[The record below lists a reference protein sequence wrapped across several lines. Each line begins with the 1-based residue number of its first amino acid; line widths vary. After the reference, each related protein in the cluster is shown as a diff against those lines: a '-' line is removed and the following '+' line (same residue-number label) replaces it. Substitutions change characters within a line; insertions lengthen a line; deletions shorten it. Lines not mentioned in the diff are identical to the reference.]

1 MVKNILYIIAICFLS
16 GFLLDGCTND
26 LSGLFGST
34 DLNTRLKERNSFK
47 FLRREAARSTGRT
60 LSLGDEYSFIV
71 INDTHIINED
81 AHGLEKLKD
90 VIDAD
95 SSIKFVVF
103 NGDITQCG
111 YQQDIK
117 KIIEIA
123 DEIADSQGIPC
134 YPVIGNHDIFFG
146 NWIEWKKYIG
156 STRYRIDGD
165 GATLFI
171 LDSANAYFGRDQ
183 LDWLEREIK
192 KAKGRV
198 FVFSH
203 VNLFV
208 QNPAEI
214 EQFTDTR
221 ERARLISML
230 RNRCDAMFMGHS
242 HQRLVREAGGVQYIS
257 IEDYRNNRAYCRV
270 SVSETGIS
278 WEFLHMGY

>member
-1 MVKNILYIIAICFLS
+1 MTSC
-16 GFLLDGCTND
+16 LLPSCTND
-26 LSGLFGST
+26 LFGLFGST

-47 FLRREAARSTGRT
+47 FLATTDRT

-71 INDTHIINED
+71 INDTHIINGN

-95 SSIKFVVF
+95 KSIKFVVF

-117 KIIEIA
+117 RFIEIA
-123 DEIADSQGIPC
+123 GSLEIPC

-165 GATLFI
+165 GTTLFI
-171 LDSANAYFGRDQ
+171 LDSANAYFGKDQ
-183 LDWLEREIK
+183 LDWLEREVK

-214 EQFTDTR
+214 QQFTDTR
-221 ERARLISML
+221 ERARLISIL

-242 HQRLVREAGGVQYIS
+242 HQRLVRETGGVQYIS
-257 IEDYRNNRAYCRV
+257 IEDYMDKRAYCRV
-270 SVSETGIS
+270 SVSKTGIS
-278 WEFLHMGY
+278 WKFLNIGH